1 MSQVSTPS
9 FLMGL
14 TFGLVISVLIATLGN
29 RHLKIDED
37 FLKTFPDI
45 EKVFPNTR
53 FEFPDRLETTDPDLV
68 GSNRNENSERILNTQ
83 GESESSPVD
92 SLGDNSEFA
101 TLPGNE
107 GAQQSIEE
115 EDPNVT
121 GYVLQAGAFSER
133 RHAEAFRASLL
144 LEGYDA
150 FTTEH
155 PDENALARFRV
166 IVGPY
171 PTKQASNEDVS
182 RLRQRNVSAFLVP
195 ITENS
200 P

>member
-1 MSQVSTPS
+1 
-9 FLMGL
+9 MGL
-14 TFGLVISVLIATLGN
+14 TFGLVISVLIASLGN

-53 FEFPDRLETTDPDLV
+53 FEFPDRLETTNPDLV
-68 GSNRNENSERILNTQ
+68 GSHRTD
-83 GESESSPVD
+83 ESESASNAPDDAEFSSENTIGNVD
-92 SLGDNSEFA
+92 TNASVFEGVESK
-101 TLPGNE
+101 PNE
-107 GAQQSIEE
+107 DR
-115 EDPNVT
+115 EDPSVT

-144 LEGYDA
+144 LEGYNA
-150 FTTEH
+150 YTTEH
-155 PDENALARFRV
+155 PDEKALARYRV

-171 PTKQASNEDVS
+171 QTRQESNEDVA

-195 ITENS
+195 LTEDS
-200 P
+200 Q

>member
-1 MSQVSTPS
+1 
-9 FLMGL
+9 MGL
-14 TFGLVISVLIATLGN
+14 TFGLVISVLIASLGN

-53 FEFPDRLETTDPDLV
+53 FEFPDRLENTNPDRV
-68 GSNRNENSERILNTQ
+68 GSDRNDSVGVNLSTPAESDPISDETLGSENE
-83 GESESSPVD
+83 V
-92 SLGDNSEFA
+92 A
-101 TLPGNE
+101 TFLGNE
-107 GAQQSIEE
+107 GSEQDLE

-150 FTTEH
+150 YTTEH

-171 PTKQASNEDVS
+171 ETRQASNEDVA

-195 ITENS
+195 LTENS

>member
-1 MSQVSTPS
+1 
-9 FLMGL
+9 MGL
-14 TFGLVISVLIATLGN
+14 TFGLVISVLIASFGT

-53 FEFPDRLETTDPDLV
+53 FEFPDRLENTNPDRV
-68 GSNRNENSERILNTQ
+68 GANRNDSTGGNLDTPGTSD
-83 GESESSPVD
+83 PVSD
-92 SLGDNSEFA
+92 EPLGSGDEITTLLGDE
-101 TLPGNE
+101 GNE
-107 GAQQSIEE
+107 QDFEE
-115 EDPNVT
+115 DDPNVT

-155 PDENALARFRV
+155 PDESVLARFRV

-171 PTKQASNEDVS
+171 ETRQASNEDVA

-195 ITENS
+195 LTENS

>member
-1 MSQVSTPS
+1 
-9 FLMGL
+9 MGL
-14 TFGLVISVLIATLGN
+14 TFGLVISVLIASLGT

-53 FEFPDRLETTDPDLV
+53 FEFPDRLESTNPDRV
-68 GSNRNENSERILNTQ
+68 GSIRNDANE
-83 GESESSPVD
+83 GSSSAPEEPDPSSDD
-92 SLGDNSEFA
+92 SLNSNEETV
-101 TLPGNE
+101 TLLEDLGNE
-107 GAQQSIEE
+107 QFSNE

-171 PTKQASNEDVS
+171 QTREASNEDVS

-195 ITENS
+195 LTENS

>member
-1 MSQVSTPS
+1 
-9 FLMGL
+9 MGL
-14 TFGLVISVLIATLGN
+14 TFGLVISVLIASFGT

-53 FEFPDRLETTDPDLV
+53 FEFPDRLESTNPDRV
-68 GSNRNENSERILNTQ
+68 GSNRNGSSEGTSTNVGEPDPRPLDSPGSNEEVSILPEN
-83 GESESSPVD
+83 
-92 SLGDNSEFA
+92 LGTEQDF
-101 TLPGNE
+101 
-107 GAQQSIEE
+107 EE

-171 PTKQASNEDVS
+171 ETREASNEDVA

-195 ITENS
+195 LTENS

>member
-1 MSQVSTPS
+1 
-9 FLMGL
+9 MGL
-14 TFGLVISVLIATLGN
+14 TFGLVISVLIASLGT

-53 FEFPDRLETTDPDLV
+53 FEFPDRLENTNPDRV
-68 GSNRNENSERILNTQ
+68 GFDRNDSVGGNLNTPAESDPNS
-83 GESESSPVD
+83 GES
-92 SLGDNSEFA
+92 LGSENEVAIF
-101 TLPGNE
+101 LGNE
-107 GAQQSIEE
+107 DNEQDLQ
-115 EDPNVT
+115 EDPSVT

-171 PTKQASNEDVS
+171 ETRQASNEDVA

-195 ITENS
+195 LTENS